1 MSLPKNMW
9 SRSSLLLKTASKM
22 AYKELESKVATSPL
36 GKKIEQA
43 EELVKALSQM
53 KGAAM
58 KVGQLLSLDA
68 TDLFPPEVVKVLSQL
83 HSSAEALPFQEIE
96 KILIKELGPDIYSK
110 IEFINPT
117 PLAAASIGQVHQ
129 AKINGADFVFKVQYP
144 GVSETI
150 DTDINMLEKLASQM
164 FFFSGR
170 KKIPLTPIMNELKE
184 VLKRETNYLQE
195 AQFLTRYQKNFT
207 HDARFLIPK
216 VEINYTTSK
225 VLCLEYCHG
234 TPLKEWLEENHNDE
248 EKQLLARYALELYL
262 TEFYQWGLVQTDP
275 NFGNFL
281 IQKDPFGIILLDF
294 GSTKEY
300 SSDFISK
307 YKKIVKA
314 AFDNNDSA
322 LIEATYEMGLI
333 DKRET
338 PQTLQKYMA
347 MMKAIVAPFQ
357 QYEKFDFTSSEF
369 VQKTKDLSI
378 EFTQA
383 LEFSPPPKDLIFLHR
398 KLGGIFGLM
407 KRCGAKIK
415 LRPYMEEV
423 LNS

>member
-1 MSLPKNMW
+1 
-9 SRSSLLLKTASKM
+9 M
-22 AYKELESKVATSPL
+22 AYKELESKVQSSPL
-36 GKKIEQA
+36 GKRIEQA

-83 HSSAEALPFQEIE
+83 QSSADPLPFKEIE
-96 KILIKELGPDIYSK
+96 KILVKELGEELYQK
-110 IEFINPT
+110 ITIEQA
-117 PLAAASIGQVHQ
+117 PLAAASIGQVHRGNVQ
-129 AKINGADFVFKVQYP
+129 GKEVVFKIQYP

-150 DTDINMLEKLASQM
+150 DSDINMLEKLATQM

-170 KKIPLTPIMNELKE
+170 KKISLTPIMNELKE

-195 AQFLTRYQKNFT
+195 AQFLTRYQKNFAS
-207 HDARFLIPK
+207 DARFLIPK
-216 VEINYTTSK
+216 VEIEFTTSK
-225 VLCLEYCHG
+225 ILCLEYCQG
-234 TPLKEWLEENHNDE
+234 VSLKDWLEEEHTNE

-281 IQKDPFGIILLDF
+281 IQKNPFRLVLLDF

-300 SSDFISK
+300 SNDFLEK
-307 YKKIVKA
+307 YKKIVRATFYNK
-314 AFDNNDSA
+314 DQE

-333 DKRET
+333 DRRESE
-338 PQTLQKYMA
+338 QTLTKYMA
-347 MMKAIVAPFQ
+347 MMKAIVEPFQ
-357 QYEKFDFTSSEF
+357 QDEEFDFTNSEF
-369 VQKTKDLSI
+369 VQRTKELSI
-378 EFTQA
+378 EFTQS

-407 KRCGAKIK
+407 KRCQAKIK
-415 LRPYMEEV
+415 LRPYMEDV